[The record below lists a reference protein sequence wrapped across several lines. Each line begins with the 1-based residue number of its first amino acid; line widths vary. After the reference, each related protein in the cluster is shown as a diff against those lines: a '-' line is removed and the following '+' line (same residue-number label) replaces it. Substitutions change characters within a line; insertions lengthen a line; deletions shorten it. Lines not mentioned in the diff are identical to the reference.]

1 MTTNF
6 SQTQFSNF
14 LTHLDTKLILGNRS
28 NNILAEILQGR
39 NNYSFLTLCWLCYFS
54 FQRPLQLIV
63 MITHMHSWM
72 EIIEIAFKRFVCM
85 YEGVLLTLISPS
97 SDFVTN
103 NLL

>member
-14 LTHLDTKLILGNRS
+14 LTHLDTKLILDNRS

-54 FQRPLQLIV
+54 FQRPLQLIS
-63 MITHMHSWM
+63 HDNPH
-72 EIIEIAFKRFVCM
+72 AQLDGDYRNCF
-85 YEGVLLTLISPS
+85 
-97 SDFVTN
+97 
-103 NLL
+103 